1 MILIIGP
8 YPNPKNEKDG
18 MVQRILVEDSFFR
31 GVERVYLDARCWRN
45 LIPRLRKLHGGLNVW
60 EVNCFVHVAL
70 IIYLAIRCT
79 CILVHSVYRAKHI
92 LPMYIWKKVI
102 TEMHGIVPEE
112 RLHEGRKI
120 GAWFYGKIEAFAVRR
135 SYLVIVVT
143 QAMED
148 HLRSKY
154 GRCCSKMLIVP
165 NFDSAPFPQKNGG
178 RMDDR
183 PVVIYCGGA
192 HVWQNVDLMVDAM
205 SQLSDRFEFVVLTR
219 DMEVFRRK
227 LGRSGL
233 DGVVKLA
240 TVPKAEVGKYY
251 LQADL
256 GFVLREDNIINRVA
270 CPTKLIE
277 YLAYGIIPIVLQAR
291 IGDFAE
297 YGYSYVLLSDLLAGN
312 IPADTT
318 AESMRIRNY
327 EVVQR
332 MRDLAVARL
341 TRLVALLTDLDHGG
355 MPEASSIWTT
365 DRK

>member
-18 MVQRILVEDSFFR
+18 MVQRVLVVDGFFR

-45 LIPRLRKLHGGLNVW
+45 LIPRLRKLHGDLSVW
-60 EVNCFVHVAL
+60 EVNCFIHFAL
-70 IIYLAIRCT
+70 IFYLAIRAKG
-79 CILVHSVYRAKHI
+79 ILVHSVYYAKHI
-92 LPMYIWKKVI
+92 LPMYIWKKVV
-102 TEMHGIVPEE
+102 TDMHGIVPEE

-120 GAWFYGKIEAFAVRR
+120 EAWFYGKIEAFAVRH

-165 NFDSAPFPQKNGG
+165 NLCSAPFPEETRGHKGN
-178 RMDDR
+178 RLT
-183 PVVIYCGGA
+183 VIYCGGA

-205 SQLSDRFEFVVLTR
+205 TQLSDRFEFVVLTG

-233 DGVVKLA
+233 DGFVKLA

-270 CPTKLIE
+270 CPTKLVE
-277 YLAYGIIPIVLQAR
+277 YLAYGIIPIVLQPR

-312 IPADTT
+312 IPSDSI
-318 AESMRIRNY
+318 AESMRASNY
-327 EVVQR
+327 KVLQR
-332 MRDLAVARL
+332 MRDLSITEL
-341 TRLVALLTDLDHGG
+341 THFAALFTSVDDGG
-355 MPEASSIWTT
+355 MPDSASCL
-365 DRK
+365 DK